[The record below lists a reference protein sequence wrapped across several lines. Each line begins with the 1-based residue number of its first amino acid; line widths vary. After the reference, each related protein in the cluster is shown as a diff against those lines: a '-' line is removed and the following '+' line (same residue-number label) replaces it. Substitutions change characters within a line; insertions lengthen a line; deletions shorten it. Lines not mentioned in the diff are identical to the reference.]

1 MAHRSRRLDAG
12 TSRSTKVGEALP
24 ELGQQEDPIPPA
36 QEDGDIVAP
45 GIRHGEVG
53 NTLEIQARRVDVIDE
68 P

>member
-1 MAHRSRRLDAG
+1 
-12 TSRSTKVGEALP
+12 VGEALP
-24 ELGQQEDPIPPA
+24 EHGQQEDPIPPA